1 MYNSTARADLTN
13 AMWLLETFA
22 EVAGATGDAFEPDPV
37 LGVTAADIVSA
48 ARQCIQ
54 SAWMECEGWPNDKH
68 DDGAEKTMATVRTR
82 MAIADA
88 KLKAR
93 ANA

>member
-13 AMWLLETFA
+13 AMWLLETFT
-22 EVAGATGDAFEPDPV
+22 EVADATGDVCEVDPV
-37 LGVTAADIVSA
+37 LGISAADLVSA
-48 ARQCIQ
+48 ARQCVQ
-54 SAWMECEGWPNDKH
+54 SAWMECEGWPNAKH
-68 DDGAEKTMATVRTR
+68 DTDVEKTMATIRTR

-88 KLKAR
+88 KHK